1 MAFTEN
7 GYLPAHLAHC
17 AIAAEVGTITEGADG
32 FTPDSLPAIPASPAM
47 IGYTVN
53 LPEVSPNLNNR
64 KGFGI
69 GAPGA
74 LWDAPGSPRPSGRI
88 ELRAGSTSFLANF
101 CQRDAN
107 GQLPYFA
114 LYLGVNGVFTDVYR
128 FCKVNEL
135 SLSAQE
141 GGEQGG
147 EIAANVSYQGLARQ
161 PLGTPLAIA
170 ESAIRALGV
179 PLMFHDVRSF
189 IIPIAGVDTS
199 FRNALQSISATLSH
213 NLGYK
218 GQRPNWGDNQAVSR
232 GAYDLL
238 EHHYNARAEIGLHKR
253 LSRALFTGAVDAQQW
268 GDIVLDI
275 EDIAHSKALN
285 LTLKDCLVTN
295 ETMRGV
301 ASGEQISHTVTVEC
315 SNIEIDDTPTP

>member
-1 MAFTEN
+1 MSFTEN
-7 GYLPAHLAHC
+7 GYLPAHLSHC
-17 AIAAEVGTITEGADG
+17 AVAPEVGVITEGADG
-32 FTPDSLPAIPASPAM
+32 FTPDVLPAIPASPTM

-53 LPEVSPNLNNR
+53 LPEASPNLNNR
-64 KGFGI
+64 KGFAI
-69 GAPGA
+69 GAAGA
-74 LWDAPGSPRPSGRI
+74 LYDAPGSPRPSGRI
-88 ELRAGSTSFLANF
+88 ELRAGSTGFLANY
-101 CQRDAN
+101 CQRDAG

-147 EIAANVSYQGLARQ
+147 EIAANVSYLGLARQ
-161 PLGTPLAIA
+161 TLSTPLTVA

-213 NLGYK
+213 NLEYK
-218 GQRPNWGDNQAVSR
+218 GQRPNWGDNQPVSR

-253 LSRALFTGAVDAQQW
+253 LSRALFTGAIDAQQW
-268 GDIVLDI
+268 GDCEI
-275 EDIAHSKALN
+275 EISDVAKSVALSM
-285 LTLKDCLVTN
+285 TLKDCLVTN

-315 SNIEIDDTPTP
+315 SNIIFDNTPPA